1 MNARNLFRA
10 SACTCAVGALCCF
23 TPVAV
28 LALTGLG
35 LGAAVSYLD
44 RVLWPLMLASAL
56 VMVLA
61 GLRMR
66 KAPRTREAQPQG
78 DAP

>member
-1 MNARNLFRA
+1 MNPRNWFRI
-10 SACTCAVGALCCF
+10 SACTCAAAAVCCF
-23 TPVAV
+23 TPLAV
-28 LALTGLG
+28 IAFTSLG

-61 GLRMR
+61 WLRMR
-66 KAPRTREAQPQG
+66 RTSRSPAAQSEG
-78 DAP
+78 DPS